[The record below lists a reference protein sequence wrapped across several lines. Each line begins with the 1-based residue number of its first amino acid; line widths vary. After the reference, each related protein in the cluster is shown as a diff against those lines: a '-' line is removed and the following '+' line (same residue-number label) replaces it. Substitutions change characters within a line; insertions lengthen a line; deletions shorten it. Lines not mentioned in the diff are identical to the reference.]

1 MFSGGSKKQKMTKN
15 LTKTSR
21 NVQDLFD
28 WNTLSYLFLGY
39 SDDQHLTSSYVTY
52 TLSNGHSGENET
64 NH

>member
-1 MFSGGSKKQKMTKN
+1 MTKN